1 MLVGLLTFLMLCS
14 TVTLVVAN
22 GWGDPLATD
31 LLGEDVDPGEEIHTV
46 DARFSDGFADFRFV
60 LDDSIYQ
67 ANLYGIYIDLD
78 KNSSTGDPMDMGS
91 DVYLE
96 LEVTSLSNV
105 YLYFGPNAPVSE
117 YVYYN
122 MTANNGTATGWSD
135 PNIVP
140 FFHCLTVTNSTQSEI
155 VFGVNFTYVL
165 QIMSAVGIEWDG
177 SSVYLIFYAG
187 GATDYCPNQGPGS
200 EDYLEWILVDGG
212 GIPGFNLLYLSIP
225 ILVAGGFYLRGRK
238 KHPI

>member
-1 MLVGLLTFLMLCS
+1 MLVGVLTFLMLCS
-14 TVTLVVAN
+14 AVTLVVAN

-31 LLGEDVDPGEEIHTV
+31 QVGEDVDPGEEISTV
-46 DARFSDGFADFRFV
+46 DARLLNGFADFRFV
-60 LDDSIYQ
+60 LDDSIYPS
-67 ANLYGIYIDLD
+67 NLYGIYIDLD

-105 YLYFGPNAPVSE
+105 YLYFGPNGGSSE
-117 YVYYN
+117 HVYYN

-135 PNIVP
+135 PSIVP
-140 FFHCLTVTNSTQSEI
+140 YFHCLTVINSTQSEV
-155 VFGVNFTYVL
+155 VFGVNWTWLV
-165 QIMSAVGIEWDG
+165 QVMASVDIAWDS

-187 GATDYCPNQGPGS
+187 AATDYCPNEGPGA
-200 EDYLEWILVDGG
+200 EDYLEWTLADGG

-225 ILVAGGFYLRGRK
+225 LLVAGGYYLRGK
-238 KHPI
+238 KKYPQ